1 LIAYCHQPKKPSW
14 NREFYRLYLGFAGI
28 NLKTLL
34 DKVFRLFSPQ
44 KVLTIGVIAG
54 KIQGLFP

>member
-1 LIAYCHQPKKPSW
+1 M
-14 NREFYRLYLGFAGI
+14 EFYRLYLGFAGI

>member
-1 LIAYCHQPKKPSW
+1 MLRPYLFSKP
-14 NREFYRLYLGFAGI
+14 YLGLAGI

>member
-1 LIAYCHQPKKPSW
+1 M
-14 NREFYRLYLGFAGI
+14 EFYRLYLGFAGI

-54 KIQGLFP
+54 KIGVIAGKIQGLFP